1 MKLQLI
7 GYTPHLEE
15 VLATAVLTTTTGS
28 TPSKV
33 FSRVSGEPK
42 RIKSLIGGLQLQHG
56 SVLEHN
62 RINWLLEAS
71 DEEALNLLLKS
82 KFFNLTRLKAGFWLL
97 SANLRTIVEYV
108 RAEEGPM
115 RDALFDSMKEFAPTM
130 LSCLEA
136 KIREG

>member
-7 GYTPHLEE
+7 GFTPRLEE
-15 VLATAVLTTTTGS
+15 VLATAVLTTTAGS

-33 FSRVSGEPK
+33 FSRVSGDPK
-42 RIKSLIGGLQLQHG
+42 RVKSLIEGLQLQHG

-62 RINWLLEAS
+62 RIDWLLEAS
-71 DEEALNLLLKS
+71 DKEAFNLLLRS
-82 KFFNLTRLKAGFWLL
+82 KFFNLTRLEEGLWLL

-108 RAEEGPM
+108 TAEDGPM
-115 RDALFDSMKEFAPTM
+115 RDALFDSMKEFAPTI
-130 LSCLEA
+130 LRCLEA

>member
-7 GYTPHLEE
+7 GFTPHLEE
-15 VLATAVLTTTTGS
+15 VLATAVLTTTIGS
-28 TPSKV
+28 TPSKL
-33 FSRVSGEPK
+33 FSRVSNDPK
-42 RIKSLIGGLQLQHG
+42 RVKSLIKGLQLQHG

-82 KFFNLTRLKAGFWLL
+82 KFFNLTRLRPGLWLL

-108 RAEEGPM
+108 RSEEGPM
-115 RDALFDSMKEFAPTM
+115 RDALLGSMVQYAPTM
-130 LSCLEA
+130 QSCLEV
-136 KIREG
+136 KNREG